1 MNNAQELQNAI
12 KIRAKEKG
20 MNIKELAIESGLG
33 VNAIYQITD
42 RQGMSCFN
50 LAKIADTLGCT
61 TDELLGR

>member
-1 MNNAQELQNAI
+1 MTKAEILKRNI
-12 KIRAKEKG
+12 KEKG
-20 MNIKELAIESGLG
+20 KEHGMNIREIAIASGLG

-42 RQGMSCFN
+42 KQGISCFN

>member
-1 MNNAQELQNAI
+1 MHNAQELQNTI
-12 KIRAKEKG
+12 KAKAKEQG
-20 MNIKELAIESGLG
+20 MNVKQVAIASGLG

-42 RQGMSCFN
+42 KQGISCFN